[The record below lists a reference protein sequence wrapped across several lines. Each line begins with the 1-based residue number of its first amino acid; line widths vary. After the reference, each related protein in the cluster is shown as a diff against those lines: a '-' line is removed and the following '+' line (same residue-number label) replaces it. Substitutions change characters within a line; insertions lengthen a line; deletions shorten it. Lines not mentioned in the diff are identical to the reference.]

1 MTLRAALTRALLTTL
16 ASPATWPMALAT
28 FLLRGGVL
36 VVALPILVL
45 PSPVGL
51 GNLLGPTI
59 MDVAFQ
65 GLTPGIALFVVV
77 FVAAFLGWIVVGGLI
92 AGALEAAAIRTVI
105 ADDVLAPRD
114 HEARAAAPSDTLT
127 PARILGAR
135 VIAHLPTAIV
145 FIWASTRLVAIAYRE
160 LTSPSDVA
168 VPIAMRVIG
177 GAPEAV
183 AVVGTVLILGE
194 VVGALAARRIVLGE
208 PNVWR
213 ALRGSILALGRRPI
227 TVLGGFIVPA
237 LGLMLVLAPAA
248 SAASASWTAVRA
260 ALQGPGEAFWG
271 TLLVVL
277 FVGLWMVGLA
287 LVAVISAWRAAVW
300 TVLAH
305 GDDPSQLRSA
315 GGDVPRRV

>member
-1 MTLRAALTRALLTTL
+1 
-16 ASPATWPMALAT
+16 MALAT

-65 GLTPGIALFVVV
+65 GVTPAIALFVAV
-77 FVAAFLGWIVVGGLI
+77 FVTAFVGWIVIGGLI
-92 AGALEAAAIRTVI
+92 AGALEAAAIRIVI
-105 ADDVLAPRD
+105 ADDVLSPRAD
-114 HEARAAAPSDTLT
+114 EAAPVPPDTLT

-145 FIWASTRLVAIAYRE
+145 FIWASTRLIAVAYRE

-168 VPIAMRVIG
+168 VPIAVRVIG

-183 AVVGTVLILGE
+183 AVVATALILGE
-194 VVGALAARRIVLGE
+194 TVGALAARRIVLGE
-208 PNVWR
+208 SSVWR
-213 ALRGSILALGRRPI
+213 ALQGSILAIGRRPI
-227 TVLGGFIVPA
+227 KVFSGFIVPT
-237 LGLMLVLAPAA
+237 LGLVLVLVPAA

-271 TLLVVL
+271 ALLVVV
-277 FVGLWMVGLA
+277 FVCLWMVGLA

-305 GDDPSQLRSA
+305 ADESIRLRSA